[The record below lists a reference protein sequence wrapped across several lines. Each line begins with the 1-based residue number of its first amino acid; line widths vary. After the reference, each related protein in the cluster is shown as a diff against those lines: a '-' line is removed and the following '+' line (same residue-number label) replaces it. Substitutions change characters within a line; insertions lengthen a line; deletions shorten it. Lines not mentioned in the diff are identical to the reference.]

1 MNNRYQLIKPFISD
15 VIHESTT
22 ILKGG
27 NKCYKELKK
36 MGKLNVSEFEVKDID
51 TNQIYKFKINT
62 QTGGNKPDMSE
73 IIRKLD
79 AIEKKLENF
88 NSNIIKKMNL
98 N

>member
-1 MNNRYQLIKPFISD
+1 MSD

-22 ILKGG
+22 ILRGG

-36 MGKLNVSEFEVKDID
+36 MGKINVSEFEVKDID

-62 QTGGNKPDMSE
+62 QIGGSKTNMSDVLS
-73 IIRKLD
+73 KLD
-79 AIEKKLENF
+79 NIEKKLENL
-88 NSNIIKKMNL
+88 NNAVTKKMNL